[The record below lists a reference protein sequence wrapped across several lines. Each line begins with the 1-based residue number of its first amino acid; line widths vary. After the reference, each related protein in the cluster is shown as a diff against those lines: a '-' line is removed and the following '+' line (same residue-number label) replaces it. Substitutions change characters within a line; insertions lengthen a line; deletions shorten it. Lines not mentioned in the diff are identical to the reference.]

1 MSGIL
6 KKPTVL
12 AGIVS
17 IAVSAVSLF
26 LPWII
31 PDFMEEAES
40 VDFFALLREPD
51 LNTFT
56 AIMIVGLVLN
66 LAFCLGGIA
75 KAAAIFGLIDLAM
88 GLFIMS
94 SLCSGGG
101 LGQAGIGM
109 WLFLLGNLGA
119 VISQFATK
127 KTPKNAA

>member
-88 GLFIMS
+88 GLFYYVFP
-94 SLCSGGG
+94 LFRRRSGTGG
-101 LGQAGIGM
+101 HWYVALPAGQSRSGYFPICHKE
-109 WLFLLGNLGA
+109 N
-119 VISQFATK
+119 
-127 KTPKNAA
+127 P